1 MIYTDM
7 IQPVRVALVH
17 IPNEHYPFFVQPLLK
32 ILFGEDH
39 DDLNPEIPWT
49 YRHDF
54 LNFSVTP
61 IGCTL
66 ICSQVLVN
74 EFFAP
79 LAEQFNELLGSRNS
93 NSLIEI
99 SHEDYV
105 VVQVDG
111 QGLNASERVLELTA
125 PLAMAGM

>member
-1 MIYTDM
+1 M
-7 IQPVRVALVH
+7 LVH
-17 IPNEHYPFFVQPLLK
+17 IPNEYFSFFLQPLLK
-32 ILFGEDH
+32 ILFGEDL
-39 DDLNPEIPWT
+39 DLVDPGLPWT

-54 LNFSVTP
+54 LNFSVTS

-66 ICSQVLVN
+66 ICSQALVN
-74 EFFAP
+74 KFFTP
-79 LAEQFNELLGSRNS
+79 LAEQFNELFGHSRTS
-93 NSLIEI
+93 TSLIEI

-105 VVQVDG
+105 VIQVDG